1 MIAVGTD
8 DFSVKIFKETVSY
21 NVQIYLNSHTD
32 TDNISS
38 PTDRAMFVLH
48 SY

>member
-21 NVQIYLNSHTD
+21 NVQIYLNAHTD

-38 PTDRAMFVLH
+38 PTDQAMFVLH

>member
-21 NVQIYLNSHTD
+21 NVQICLNSHTD
-32 TDNISS
+32 TDTISS
-38 PTDRAMFVLH
+38 PIDQAMFVLH
-48 SY
+48 SF